1 MKEHLITI
9 SNHGFYRI
17 FNGLKSIE
25 LRINTERFGAIEEN
39 DILKFIDKDSRIILK
54 KVFKIK
60 KYNSFRECLIDNEK
74 DLKKINNMSE
84 SIEDSLDIYLK
95 PKGIYT
101 KTKEMNGVLA
111 FYLE

>member
-1 MKEHLITI
+1 
-9 SNHGFYRI
+9 
-17 FNGLKSIE
+17 
-25 LRINTERFGAIEEN
+25 
-39 DILKFIDKDSRIILK
+39 
-54 KVFKIK
+54 
-60 KYNSFRECLIDNEK
+60 
-74 DLKKINNMSE
+74 MSE

>member
-1 MKEHLITI
+1 MTEHLITI
-9 SNHGFYRI
+9 SNNGFYRI
-17 FNGLKSIE
+17 CDGLKTIE
-25 LRINTERFGAIEEN
+25 LRINTERFGVIEEN
-39 DILKFIDKDSRIILK
+39 DVLKFINKNSRSVLK

-60 KYNSFRECLIDNEK
+60 KYSSFRECLIDNEK
-74 DLKKINNMSE
+74 YLKTINNMSE
-84 SIEDSLDIYLK
+84 SIEESLDIYLK